1 MTVTAPKD
9 GAELIGLL
17 RCALEHTAG
26 PFSLRYPRDKAP
38 GETPPAAEVAPIRYG
53 TRSEEHTSELQ
64 SPCNLVCR
72 LLLEKK
78 KKIHFH
84 HWFTSSVPL
93 FSMFLSH
100 YILFSP
106 LALPPPAALTLP
118 AFRHSLCPTIYASLA
133 LVALY

>member
-78 KKIHFH
+78 KKIHYH
-84 HWFTSSVPL
+84 HIKINVQSSTIISSTLPSVLYLHLPRL
-93 FSMFLSH
+93 H
-100 YILFSP
+100 YLIDYHLLNI
-106 LALPPPAALTLP
+106 LALELLTE
-118 AFRHSLCPTIYASLA
+118 
-133 LVALY
+133 LVLHQRMS